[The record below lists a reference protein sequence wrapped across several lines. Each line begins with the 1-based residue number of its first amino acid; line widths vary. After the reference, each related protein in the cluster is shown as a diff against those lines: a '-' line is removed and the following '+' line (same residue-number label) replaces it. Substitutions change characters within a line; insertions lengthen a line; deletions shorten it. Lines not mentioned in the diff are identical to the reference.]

1 LEVGLPAK
9 EEYIAAIDIGTTKV
23 STFIGLIRKNNL
35 LEIKGFGT
43 SECKGI
49 KKGLVV
55 DINEATKS
63 ILNSIGIA
71 EKATNLFIDNAYI
84 GVTGKHISY
93 INNWTEISINSPGK
107 IVRKSDVDKLLSI
120 ANRVNQPVDNTI
132 IHTLIKQFSV
142 DDEKD
147 ITDPVGLSTDK
158 LAVELLVIY
167 GASSLIKNVINSVK
181 GANVEIEDIIL
192 EALASSEAV
201 LTPEEKESGAIM
213 LDIGGGTTDVAVYK
227 NKKMVF
233 TYCLPVGGDLITND
247 ISIGLNIP
255 FAKAEEIKK
264 KFSNVDYNFYET
276 LNRINMGDIKLD
288 RNKTTLNIRLY
299 SIVNARVKEMLTLI
313 KEKMEA
319 YGFNH
324 SIPCGVILTGGTAQL
339 KGIAGLASSIFDM
352 PVRIGTPIEVEG
364 LSEAISN
371 PMYSTAIGLL
381 KYAYQI
387 RNFMDLGQID
397 DKRQRSKGIITK
409 FREFISRMLKN
420 EKID

>member
-1 LEVGLPAK
+1 MPAK

-23 STFIGLIRKNNL
+23 STFIGLIKKNNV

-93 INNWTEISINSPGK
+93 TNNWTEISINSPGK
-107 IVRKSDVDKLLSI
+107 IVRKSDVDKLISI
-120 ANRVNQPVDNTI
+120 ANRVNQPIDNTI

-147 ITDPVGLSTDK
+147 IMDPIGLSTDK
-158 LAVELLVIY
+158 LGVELLVIY

-181 GANVEIEDIIL
+181 GANIEIEDIIL

-201 LTPEEKESGAIM
+201 LTSEEKESGAIM

-319 YGFNH
+319 YGYTH
-324 SIPCGVILTGGTAQL
+324 SIPCGVILTGGTSQL
-339 KGIAGLASSIFDM
+339 KGISGLASSIFDM

-371 PMYSTAIGLL
+371 PIYSTAIGLL

-397 DKRQRSKGIITK
+397 DKRQRSKGIIAK
-409 FREFISRMLKN
+409 FREFITKMLKN
-420 EKID
+420 EKTD